1 MGILRNLIDLVML
14 KKEKKKKMRDGN
26 IVCSDKLMMVAF
38 EINLHILLNFRNK
51 IKPLMSS
58 YLANKLNRIR
68 EDIIFFSF
76 KCLRLKISCFWV

>member
-1 MGILRNLIDLVML
+1 
-14 KKEKKKKMRDGN
+14 MRDGN

-68 EDIIFFSF
+68 EDIIFFIQVLTPQNFLLLGINFS
-76 KCLRLKISCFWV
+76 I

>member
-1 MGILRNLIDLVML
+1 
-14 KKEKKKKMRDGN
+14 MRDGN

-68 EDIIFFSF
+68 EDIIFFHSSAYASKF
-76 KCLRLKISCFWV
+76 PASGYKYFNLMFSDN